1 MWGVMVD
8 YEYSLTSYLKLLN
21 DVLLLEQTIHMR
33 ICIRTLLHFL
43 YGFDF
48 MNGHVIILVILL

>member
-21 DVLLLEQTIHMR
+21 DVLLLEQTIHMQ
-33 ICIRTLLHFL
+33 IGSKNFIEF
-43 YGFDF
+43 
-48 MNGHVIILVILL
+48 IIWILFPEWSCY